1 MKLIDDD
8 VPEGVNI
15 EIPDQEEPLPLN
27 LELATRLLNLYLSEE
42 LESDV

>member
-1 MKLIDDD
+1 MKLIDED

-15 EIPDQEEPLPLN
+15 ERPTTEEPIPLN

-42 LESDV
+42 EE

>member
-8 VPEGVNI
+8 VPEGVNL
-15 EIPDQEEPLPLN
+15 EIHETEEPIPLN

-42 LESDV
+42 EE